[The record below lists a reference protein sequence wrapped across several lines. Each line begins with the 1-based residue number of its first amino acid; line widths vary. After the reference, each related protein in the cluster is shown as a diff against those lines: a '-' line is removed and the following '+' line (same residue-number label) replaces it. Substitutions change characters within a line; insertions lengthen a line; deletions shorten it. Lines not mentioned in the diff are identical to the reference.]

1 MYTIKETLAELENEK
16 AELENKIEL
25 VKSFDNLT
33 AADFT
38 EDVYHDFCKTTLRGG
53 DILGEKL
60 ASVFPFLVLQ
70 KGRSNYNEYA
80 FDFKDLKDNKYF
92 NIRVTIPC
100 CSITAVEIEIHK
112 KKSFFTFEGDI
123 EHIENE
129 IEELEKVLT
138 YSFSQRVEWCG
149 KGFRKWFR
157 PIHYILKHNKK
168 ELNNKVVTAIE
179 EEKEHLK
186 NAKARKLKNEI
197 VSREFQRLTDKIVA
211 EYVPQLLEWTKVVTV
226 NAAYDRQQYTK

>member
-1 MYTIKETLAELENEK
+1 MYTIKETLEELENGK
-16 AELENKIEL
+16 RELENKIEL
-25 VKSFDNLT
+25 VKSFDKLT
-33 AADFT
+33 TADFT
-38 EDVYHDFCKTTLRGG
+38 EEVYHDFCETTLRGT

-70 KGRSNYNEYA
+70 KGRSNYSEYA

-100 CSITAVEIEIHK
+100 CSVTAVEIEIHK

-123 EHIENE
+123 EIIEKK

-138 YSFSQRVEWCG
+138 YSFSQRVEYCG
-149 KGFRKWFR
+149 KGFHRWFR

-168 ELNNKVVTAIE
+168 ELNNKIRMAIE

-197 VSREFQRLTDKIVA
+197 VSREFQRLNKQNECKND
-211 EYVPQLLEWTKVVTV
+211 
-226 NAAYDRQQYTK
+226 

>member
-16 AELENKIEL
+16 TEIEKKIEL
-25 VKSFDNLT
+25 VKSFDKLT
-33 AADFT
+33 TADFT
-38 EDVYHDFCKTTLRGG
+38 EEVYHDFCKTTLRGS

-100 CSITAVEIEIHK
+100 YAVTAIEIEIHK
-112 KKSFFTFEGDI
+112 KKSFFMFQNEVEII
-123 EHIENE
+123 EKKIED
-129 IEELEKVLT
+129 LEKVLT
-138 YSFSQRVEWCG
+138 YSFSQRIEYCG
-149 KGFRKWFR
+149 KGYRNWFR
-157 PIHYILKHNKK
+157 PIHYLFKHNKK
-168 ELNNKVVTAIE
+168 ELNNKILMAIE

-211 EYVPQLLEWTKVVTV
+211 EYVPQFLEWTKVVTV
-226 NAAYDRQQYTK
+226 NAAYDRQRYTK

>member
-1 MYTIKETLAELENEK
+1 MYTINETLKTLENEK
-16 AELENKIEL
+16 AEIEKQIEL

-33 AADFT
+33 TADFT
-38 EDVYHDFCKTTLRGG
+38 EDVYHDFCKTPLRGD

-80 FDFKDLKDNKYF
+80 FDFKDLKDSKYF

-100 CSITAVEIEIHK
+100 YTVTAIEIEIHK
-112 KKSFFTFEGDI
+112 KKSFFTFQNEVEII
-123 EHIENE
+123 EKKIKD
-129 IEELEKVLT
+129 LEKVLT
-138 YSFSQRVEWCG
+138 YSFSQRIEYCG
-149 KGFRKWFR
+149 KGYRNWFR
-157 PIHYILKHNKK
+157 PIHYLFKHNKK
-168 ELNNKVVTAIE
+168 ELNNKILMAIE

-186 NAKARKLKNEI
+186 NAKVRKLKNEI

-226 NAAYDRQQYTK
+226 NAAYDRQRYTK

>member
-1 MYTIKETLAELENEK
+1 MYTINETLKSLENEK
-16 AELENKIEL
+16 AEIENQIEL

-33 AADFT
+33 TADFT

-60 ASVFPFLVLQ
+60 ASVFPFLILQ

-80 FDFKDLKDNKYF
+80 FDFKDLKDSKYF

-100 CSITAVEIEIHK
+100 YTVTAIEIEIHK
-112 KKSFFTFEGDI
+112 KKSFFTFQNEVEII
-123 EHIENE
+123 EKKIED
-129 IEELEKVLT
+129 LKKVLT
-138 YSFSQRVEWCG
+138 YSFSQRIEYCG
-149 KGFRKWFR
+149 KGYHNWFR
-157 PIHYILKHNKK
+157 PIHYLFKHNKK
-168 ELNNKVVTAIE
+168 ELNNKILMAIK

-211 EYVPQLLEWTKVVTV
+211 EYVPQFLEWTKVVTV
-226 NAAYDRQQYTK
+226 NAAYDRQRYTK

>member
-1 MYTIKETLAELENEK
+1 MYTIKETLKSLENEK
-16 AELENKIEL
+16 AEIEKQIEL
-25 VKSFDNLT
+25 VKSFDKLT
-33 AADFT
+33 PTDFT
-38 EDVYHDFCKTTLRGG
+38 EEVYHDFCETTLRGT

-60 ASVFPFLVLQ
+60 ANVFPFLVLQ
-70 KGRSNYNEYA
+70 KGRSNYSEYA

-100 CSITAVEIEIHK
+100 CSVTAVEIEIHK

-123 EHIENE
+123 EIIEKK

-138 YSFSQRVEWCG
+138 YSFSQRVEYCG
-149 KGFRKWFR
+149 KGFRRWFR
-157 PIHYILKHNKK
+157 PIHYLFKHNKK
-168 ELNNKVVTAIE
+168 ELNNKIHMAIE

-186 NAKARKLKNEI
+186 NTKARKLKNEI

-226 NAAYDRQQYTK
+226 NAAYDRQRYTK

>member
-25 VKSFDNLT
+25 VKSFDKLT
-33 AADFT
+33 TTDFT

-112 KKSFFTFEGDI
+112 KKSFFTFADDI
-123 EHIENE
+123 EIIEKK

-157 PIHYILKHNKK
+157 PIHYIFKHNKK
-168 ELNNKVVTAIE
+168 ELNNKILMAIE
-179 EEKEHLK
+179 EEKERLK

-197 VSREFQRLTDKIVA
+197 VSR
-211 EYVPQLLEWTKVVTV
+211 
-226 NAAYDRQQYTK
+226 

>member
-16 AELENKIEL
+16 TEIENKIEL
-25 VKSFDNLT
+25 VKSFDKLT
-33 AADFT
+33 TADFT
-38 EDVYHDFCKTTLRGG
+38 EEVYHDFCETPLRGT

-60 ASVFPFLVLQ
+60 ASVLPFLVLQ
-70 KGRSNYNEYA
+70 KGRSNYSEYA

-123 EHIENE
+123 EIIEKK

-138 YSFSQRVEWCG
+138 YSFSQRVEYCG
-149 KGFRKWFR
+149 KGFRNWFK

-168 ELNNKVVTAIE
+168 ELNNKIRMAIE
-179 EEKEHLK
+179 KEKEHLK
-186 NAKARKLKNEI
+186 NTKARKLKNEI

-226 NAAYDRQQYTK
+226 NAAYDRQRYTK

>member
-16 AELENKIEL
+16 TEIENKIEL
-25 VKSFDNLT
+25 VKSFDKLT
-33 AADFT
+33 TADFT
-38 EDVYHDFCKTTLRGG
+38 EDVYHDFCKTSLRGG

-100 CSITAVEIEIHK
+100 SLITAVEIDVYK
-112 KKSFFTFEGDI
+112 KRSFFTFQSEIDGL
-123 EHIENE
+123 EKK

-168 ELNNKVVTAIE
+168 ELNNKVITAIE

-186 NAKARKLKNEI
+186 NAKARKLKSEI

-211 EYVPQLLEWTKVVTV
+211 EYVPQFLKWTKVVTV
-226 NAAYDRQQYTK
+226 NAAYDRQRYTK

>member
-1 MYTIKETLAELENEK
+1 MYTINETLKSLENEK
-16 AELENKIEL
+16 VEIENQIEL

-33 AADFT
+33 TADFT

-53 DILGEKL
+53 DVLGEKL

-100 CSITAVEIEIHK
+100 YAVTAIEIEIHK
-112 KKSFFTFEGDI
+112 KKSFFTFQNEVEII
-123 EHIENE
+123 EKKIED
-129 IEELEKVLT
+129 LEKVLT
-138 YSFSQRVEWCG
+138 YSFSQRIEYCG
-149 KGFRKWFR
+149 KGYRNWFR
-157 PIHYILKHNKK
+157 PIHYLFKHNKK
-168 ELNNKVVTAIE
+168 ELNNKILMAIE

-211 EYVPQLLEWTKVVTV
+211 EYVPQFLEWAKVVTV
-226 NAAYDRQQYTK
+226 NAAYDRQRYTK

>member
-1 MYTIKETLAELENEK
+1 MYTINETLK
-16 AELENKIEL
+16 SLENKKAEIENQIEL

-33 AADFT
+33 TADFT
-38 EDVYHDFCKTTLRGG
+38 EDVYHDFCKTTLRGS

-100 CSITAVEIEIHK
+100 CSVTAVEIEIHK

-123 EHIENE
+123 EIIEKK

-138 YSFSQRVEWCG
+138 YSFSQRVEYCG
-149 KGFRKWFR
+149 KGFCNWFK
-157 PIHYILKHNKK
+157 PIHYIFKHNKK
-168 ELNNKVVTAIE
+168 ELNNKIRMAIE
-179 EEKEHLK
+179 GEKERLK
-186 NAKARKLKNEI
+186 DAKARKLKNEI

-211 EYVPQLLEWTKVVTV
+211 EYVPQFLEWTKVVTV
-226 NAAYDRQQYTK
+226 NAAYDRQRYTK

>member
-1 MYTIKETLAELENEK
+1 MYTINETLK
-16 AELENKIEL
+16 SLENKKAEIENQIEL

-33 AADFT
+33 TADFT
-38 EDVYHDFCKTTLRGG
+38 EDVYHDFCKTNLRGG

-92 NIRVTIPC
+92 SIRVTIPC

-112 KKSFFTFEGDI
+112 KRSFFTFANDI
-123 EHIENE
+123 ENIEKK
-129 IEELEKVLT
+129 IEELEKILT
-138 YSFSQRVEWCG
+138 YSFSQRVEYCG
-149 KGFRKWFR
+149 KGFRRWFR
-157 PIHYILKHNKK
+157 SIHYLFKHNKK
-168 ELNNKVVTAIE
+168 ELNNKIRMAIE

-186 NAKARKLKNEI
+186 NTKARKLKNEI

-226 NAAYDRQQYTK
+226 NAAYDRQRYTK

>member
-1 MYTIKETLAELENEK
+1 MYTINETLKSLENEK

-33 AADFT
+33 TADFT
-38 EDVYHDFCKTTLRGG
+38 EDVYHDFCKTSLRGG

-100 CSITAVEIEIHK
+100 YAVTAIEIEIHK
-112 KKSFFTFEGDI
+112 KKSFFTFQNEVEII
-123 EHIENE
+123 EKKIED
-129 IEELEKVLT
+129 LEKVLT
-138 YSFSQRVEWCG
+138 YSFSQRIEYCG
-149 KGFRKWFR
+149 KGYRNWFR
-157 PIHYILKHNKK
+157 PIHYLFKHNKK
-168 ELNNKVVTAIE
+168 ELNNKILMAIE

-211 EYVPQLLEWTKVVTV
+211 EYVPQFLEWAKVVTV
-226 NAAYDRQQYTK
+226 NAAYDRQRYTK

>member
-1 MYTIKETLAELENEK
+1 MYTINETLKSLENEK
-16 AELENKIEL
+16 AEIEKQIEL
-25 VKSFDNLT
+25 VKSFDKLT
-33 AADFT
+33 PTDFT
-38 EDVYHDFCKTTLRGG
+38 EEVYHDFCETTLRGT

-60 ASVFPFLVLQ
+60 ANVFPFLVLQ
-70 KGRSNYNEYA
+70 KGRSNYSEYA

-100 CSITAVEIEIHK
+100 CSVTAVEIEIHK

-123 EHIENE
+123 EIIEKK

-138 YSFSQRVEWCG
+138 YSFSQRVEYCG
-149 KGFRKWFR
+149 KGFRRWFR
-157 PIHYILKHNKK
+157 PIHYLFKHNKK
-168 ELNNKVVTAIE
+168 ELNNKIRMAIE

-186 NAKARKLKNEI
+186 NTKARKLKNEI

-226 NAAYDRQQYTK
+226 NAAYDRQRYTK

>member
-1 MYTIKETLAELENEK
+1 MYTINETLKSLENEK
-16 AELENKIEL
+16 AEIENQIEL

-33 AADFT
+33 TADFT
-38 EDVYHDFCKTTLRGG
+38 EEVYHDFCETTLRGT

-100 CSITAVEIEIHK
+100 CLITAVEIEIHK
-112 KKSFFTFEGDI
+112 KKSFFTFADEI
-123 EHIENE
+123 EIIEKK

-138 YSFSQRVEWCG
+138 YSFSQRVEYCG
-149 KGFRKWFR
+149 KGFCKWFR
-157 PIHYILKHNKK
+157 PIHYLFKHNKK
-168 ELNNKVVTAIE
+168 ELNNKILMAIK

-197 VSREFQRLTDKIVA
+197 VSREFQRLTDKIVT
-211 EYVPQLLEWTKVVTV
+211 EYVPQFLEWTKVVTV
-226 NAAYDRQQYTK
+226 NAAYDRQRYTK

>member
-1 MYTIKETLAELENEK
+1 MYTINETLKSLENEK
-16 AELENKIEL
+16 AEIENQIEL

-33 AADFT
+33 TADVT

-112 KKSFFTFEGDI
+112 KKSFFTFADDI
-123 EHIENE
+123 EIIEKK

-138 YSFSQRVEWCG
+138 YSFSQRIEYCG
-149 KGFRKWFR
+149 KGYRNWFR
-157 PIHYILKHNKK
+157 PIHYLFKHNKK
-168 ELNNKVVTAIE
+168 ELNNKILMAIE

-211 EYVPQLLEWTKVVTV
+211 EYVPQFLEWTKVATV
-226 NAAYDRQQYTK
+226 NAAYDRQRYTK